1 MAKKF
6 VNKWEVLITIII
18 SITSVFLAFKA
29 NEMTRTQTE
38 VIRNSSLPNI
48 QVVEKNITNEETD
61 EACDSIIEISNLE
74 GRCSNY
80 SSSIVT
86 FLEGSYLDEHNNFF
100 TVKIPVF
107 NYYIISS
114 KSGKNIGILEEK
126 RSIGNKK
133 KIEKLLKKVHDYNI
147 GREDSLYAEI
157 TSYLY
162 VSYTDV
168 LGEEQKIYYKTDI
181 FNTVVIDEKVGEQQF
196 SIYNKLNGLNE
207 GIDFNSNENVDVQK
221 LINKIY
227 IISNIQNEENIIEG
241 KDMQMKGIIDGMSE
255 IIGVFLAVFLAYVL
269 WRIQEK
275 KKDKENNSHAA
286 AILYYD
292 LKSIETY
299 LKNEKNS
306 VNIRYSFEWQKMLA
320 NCSFLKGEQVK
331 EIYMIYDEIY
341 NYNYL
346 YDIEEKH
353 GSVQKDSIP
362 QYKELME
369 IFLNDSKDNEQY
381 KKILEELK
389 RHMISDENVQ

>member
-61 EACDSIIEISNLE
+61 EAYDSIIEISNLE
-74 GRCSNY
+74 GICSNY

-86 FLEGSYLDEHNNFF
+86 FLECSYLDEHNNFF

-133 KIEKLLKKVHDYNI
+133 KIEKLLKKVHEYNI
-147 GREDSLYAEI
+147 RREGSLYAEI

-162 VSYTDV
+162 VSYIDV

-181 FNTVVIDEKVGEQQF
+181 FNTVVIDEKAGEQQF
-196 SIYNKLNGLNE
+196 SIYNTLNELNE

-227 IISNIQNEENIIEG
+227 IISDIQNEENIIEG

-255 IIGVFLAVFLAYVL
+255 IIGVFLAAFLAYVL

-320 NCSFLKGEQVK
+320 NCSFLKEEQVK

-346 YDIEEKH
+346 YDIEEKQ

-362 QYKELME
+362 QYKELMG

-381 KKILEELK
+381 KEILEELK
-389 RHMISDENVQ
+389 RHMI

>member
-1 MAKKF
+1 M
-6 VNKWEVLITIII
+6 
-18 SITSVFLAFKA
+18 
-29 NEMTRTQTE
+29 
-38 VIRNSSLPNI
+38 
-48 QVVEKNITNEETD
+48 
-61 EACDSIIEISNLE
+61 
-74 GRCSNY
+74 
-80 SSSIVT
+80 
-86 FLEGSYLDEHNNFF
+86 
-100 TVKIPVF
+100 
-107 NYYIISS
+107 
-114 KSGKNIGILEEK
+114 
-126 RSIGNKK
+126 
-133 KIEKLLKKVHDYNI
+133 
-147 GREDSLYAEI
+147 
-157 TSYLY
+157 Y

-181 FNTVVIDEKVGEQQF
+181 FNTVVIDEKAGEQQF
-196 SIYNKLNGLNE
+196 SIYNTLNELNE

-227 IISNIQNEENIIEG
+227 IISDIQNEENIIEG

-255 IIGVFLAVFLAYVL
+255 IIGVFLAAFLAYVL

-320 NCSFLKGEQVK
+320 NCSFLKEEQVK

-346 YDIEEKH
+346 YDIEEKQ

-362 QYKELME
+362 QYKELMG

-381 KKILEELK
+381 KEILEELK
-389 RHMISDENVQ
+389 RHMI